1 MESNNEKELVEL
13 TSVQGEME
21 GKIIHGILESEG
33 ITALVKSDIV
43 HSVHPISVDGLGEV
57 KIYVQRKDLTKA
69 KVVLKEYREGD

>member
-1 MESNNEKELVEL
+1 MESNSERELVEL

-33 ITALVKSDIV
+33 IIALVKSDIV

-57 KIYVQRKDLTKA
+57 KIFVQRKDLTKA
-69 KVVLKEYREGD
+69 KIVLKEYREGD